1 MAAGREWKEIM
12 PTEPDHVGFLN
23 SKDFKFIL
31 RWKTLERFFQGKDM
45 I

>member
-23 SKDFKFIL
+23 SKDFKFYFEMENF
-31 RWKTLERFFQGKDM
+31 RKVFSG
-45 I
+45 